1 MSPACGHDKEVAR
14 KTVFIE
20 IVVGQV
26 KNLDA
31 GQRPEPS
38 RQLAQLVDAK
48 VEDPE
53 PGHAAQGLGHLL
65 QQVVEQV
72 EDLEVLHHCHGGGK
86 FCDLNNQNVTSLAG
100 LEEQDLVVTE
110 SQPGDVL
117 HGPEP
122 RHVRLQAH
130 QLLVTEVNLRILHA
144 IGLLN
149 GLLDDL
155 GSHA

>member
-1 MSPACGHDKEVAR
+1 MSPACGHDKEVAW

-38 RQLAQLVDAK
+38 RQLAELVDAK

-72 EDLEVLHHCHGGGK
+72 EDLEVLHAGHGWRQ
-86 FCDLNNQNVTSLAG
+86 LR
-100 LEEQDLVVTE
+100 DLVVTE
-110 SQPGDVL
+110 CEPRDVL
-117 HGPEP
+117 HPPHP
-122 RHVRLQAH
+122 RHVGLQP
-130 QLLVTEVNLRILHA
+130 LYRLVTEVNLSILHTF
-144 IGLLN
+144 GFLQSLF
-149 GLLDDL
+149 DDFGGHPDL
-155 GSHA
+155 EFDTQI

>member
-1 MSPACGHDKEVAR
+1 MSPACGHNEEVAW

-38 RQLAQLVDAK
+38 GQLAELVDAK

-72 EDLEVLHHCHGGGK
+72 EDLEVLHHGHGWRE
-86 FCDLNNQNVTSLAG
+86 LR
-100 LEEQDLVVTE
+100 DLVVAQGE
-110 SQPGDVL
+110 PRDVL
-117 HGPEP
+117 HAPHLG
-122 RHVRLQAH
+122 HIWLQGH
-130 QLLVTEVNLRILHA
+130 DSLVTKVNLCILDTL
-144 IGLLN
+144 GFLN
-149 GLLDDL
+149 CLLD
-155 GSHA
+155 HF